1 MKRIKSFKEFINET
15 FLEKPAD
22 ADLLDYDENKMK
34 KNGYAEVTV
43 IETVDGLKRGDKVLV
58 SATEFGQLDDESFVT
73 CYMNDE
79 EYFIQKKNLQAI
91 A

>member
-1 MKRIKSFKEFINET
+1 MERVKSFSEFINET
-15 FLEKPAD
+15 FLEKPTD
-22 ADLLDYDENKMK
+22 ADLLDYNKKKME

-43 IETVDGLKRGDKVLV
+43 IETVDGLEKGDKVLV